1 MSVPL
6 FEHTSL
12 SIDVA
17 ISLGK
22 RSGLPEAVIDRQL
35 VDLLLAIEETASVGK
50 SCEHL
55 HISVRSAQRLLKRF
69 SDGSGLRLTERRG
82 CRGTAITDEGV
93 RCIALYAATLSC
105 VSQLVAT
112 RPPSQ
117 PPRSSE
123 NLPQSADEDSKDA

>member
-6 FEHTSL
+6 FEYTSL

-17 ISLGK
+17 ISLG
-22 RSGLPEAVIDRQL
+22 RRPGLPEAVINRQL

-50 SCEHL
+50 SCERL

-69 SDGSGLRLTERRG
+69 ADGSGLRLTERRG
-82 CRGTAITDEGV
+82 CRGTAVTDEGV

-117 PPRSSE
+117 PPRFSE
-123 NLPQSADEDSKDA
+123 NLPRSADEDNKDA